1 MTFTPIAA
9 CLEVELSLPDFTTY
23 VCLRLGF
30 EHQTFRLRGERSNL
44 LRHHRGETLVIPS

>member
-9 CLEVELSLPDFTTY
+9 RLAVELSLPDFTTY

-30 EHQTFRLRGERSNL
+30 EHQTFRLRGERSNAQTYCATTAVKRL
-44 LRHHRGETLVIPS
+44 